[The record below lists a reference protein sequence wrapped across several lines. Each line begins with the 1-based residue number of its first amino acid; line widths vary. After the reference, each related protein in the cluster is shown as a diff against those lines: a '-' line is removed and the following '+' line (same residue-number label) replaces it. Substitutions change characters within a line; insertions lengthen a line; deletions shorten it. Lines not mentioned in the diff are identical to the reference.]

1 MPTPVTDAHKDRAA
15 AWFATL
21 RDSICAAFE
30 ALEDA
35 QDTGPFAALPA
46 GRFERKETRR
56 VAGARTPD
64 RAAGAPASDD
74 AGEADGGGG
83 VMAVMREGRVFE
95 KVGVNVSSVYGT
107 LAGPARRSLTARK
120 EIPGLEEDPRFW
132 ASGISLVA
140 HMRSPLTPAVHM
152 NTRMFWT
159 PGAWWF
165 GGGSD
170 LNPAIEDEADT
181 AFFHAR
187 LQAACDAHD
196 PGYYPRFKA
205 WADEYFMIRHWGEP
219 RGVGGIFYD
228 DLCTGDW
235 EADFAFTR
243 SVGEAF
249 LAAFVPITER
259 HMRRPWTDE
268 QRETQL
274 IRRGRYAEFNLVY
287 DRGTQFGLQ
296 TGHNP
301 EAVLMSLPPV
311 AKWP

>member
-1 MPTPVTDAHKDRAA
+1 MGTIVVGDAEKARAE
-15 AWFATL
+15 AWFAGL
-21 RDSICAAFE
+21 RDEICAAFE

-35 QDTGPFAALPA
+35 QDAGPFAALPP
-46 GRFERKETRR
+46 GRFERKPTRR
-56 VAGARTPD
+56 ESPDGA
-64 RAAGAPASDD
+64 
-74 AGEADGGGG
+74 EGGGG
-83 VMAVMREGRVFE
+83 VMAVMRAGRVFE
-95 KVGVNVSSVYGT
+95 KVGVNVSAVHGA
-107 LAGPARRSLTARK
+107 LGAQAQRSLTARK
-120 EIPGLEEDPRFW
+120 DVPGLAEDPRFW

-159 PGAWWF
+159 QAGWWF
-165 GGGSD
+165 GGGAD
-170 LNPAIEDEADT
+170 LNPMIEDEEDT
-181 AFFHAR
+181 AFFHAAMR
-187 LQAACDAHD
+187 RACDAHD

-205 WADEYFMIRHWGEP
+205 WADEYFMIRHWNEP

-228 DLCTGDW
+228 DLCSGDW

-243 SVGEAF
+243 DVGRAF
-249 LAAFVPITER
+249 VAAFPPLVER
-259 HMRRPWTDE
+259 HMRRPWTE
-268 QRETQL
+268 AQREIQL
-274 IRRGRYAEFNLVY
+274 VKRGRYAEFNLVY

>member
-1 MPTPVTDAHKDRAA
+1 MQDTDVTDPERTRAR
-15 AWFATL
+15 AWFESL

-30 ALEDA
+30 ALEAA
-35 QDTGPFAALPA
+35 QDAGPFADLPP
-46 GRFERKETRR
+46 GRFARKETRR
-56 VAGARTPD
+56 
-64 RAAGAPASDD
+64 ASE
-74 AGEADGGGG
+74 GEADAGGG

-95 KVGVNVSSVYGT
+95 KVGVNVSTVYGA
-107 LAGPARRSLTARK
+107 LGAQAQRSLTARK
-120 EIPGLEEDPRFW
+120 EVPGLEADPRFW

-159 PGAWWF
+159 RGATWF
-165 GGGSD
+165 GGGAD
-170 LNPAIEDEADT
+170 LNPMIEDAEDT
-181 AFFHAR
+181 AAFHAR
-187 LQAACDAHD
+187 LRAACDAHD
-196 PGYYPRFKA
+196 LSYYPRFKA
-205 WADEYFMIRHWGEP
+205 WADEYFMIRHRNEP

-228 DLCTGDW
+228 DLASGDW

-243 SVGEAF
+243 DVGRAF
-249 LAAFVPITER
+249 LDAFVPITER
-259 HMRRPWTDE
+259 HMKRPWTE
-268 QRETQL
+268 EEREIQL
-274 IRRGRYAEFNLVY
+274 VRRGRYVEFNLVY

>member
-1 MPTPVTDAHKDRAA
+1 MSPELLSDAQRERAA
-15 AWFATL
+15 TWFASL
-21 RDSICAAFE
+21 RDRICAVFE

-35 QDTGPFAALPA
+35 QDEGPFAGLPP
-46 GRFERKETRR
+46 GRFARKETRR
-56 VAGARTPD
+56 
-64 RAAGAPASDD
+64 
-74 AGEADGGGG
+74 AGEGDGGGG

-95 KVGVNVSSVYGT
+95 KVGVNVSTVYGT
-107 LAGPARRSLTARK
+107 LGEAARRSLTARK
-120 EIPGLEEDPRFW
+120 AIPGLDADPRFW

-140 HMRSPLTPAVHM
+140 HMRSPLTPAAHM

-165 GGGSD
+165 GGGAD
-170 LNPAIEDEADT
+170 LNPAIDDGADT
-181 AFFHAR
+181 AFFHAALAR
-187 LQAACDAHD
+187 ACDAHD
-196 PGYYPRFKA
+196 PSYYPRFKA
-205 WADEYFMIRHWGEP
+205 WADEYFMIRHWNEA

-235 EADFAFTR
+235 NGDFAFTR
-243 SVGEAF
+243 AVGAAF
-249 LAAFVPITER
+249 LDAFAPLVER
-259 HMRRPWTDE
+259 HMKRPWTEE

-274 IRRGRYAEFNLVY
+274 VRRGRYAEFNLVY